1 MEDRLALIR
10 AAAEKTT
17 FKRKLQTKSKKLV
30 RNRRAA
36 KKSVDDTDSF
46 DESSMYDDDKAV
58 RKIFED
64 SGVVDTFNYTTKLDN
79 VWN

>member
-46 DESSMYDDDKAV
+46 D
-58 RKIFED
+58 
-64 SGVVDTFNYTTKLDN
+64 
-79 VWN
+79 